1 MLSNSSILISGG
13 TRSFGHTF
21 VPMTLK
27 VQSKEELLGVYINK
41 IHDYKVNY
49 KFNFINNFHHT
60 NDISFI
66 IGNKK
71 PWGKGYSNEAVK
83 LC

>member
-1 MLSNSSILISGG
+1 MKQWEMAKLFQGDYRIRFMIGDV
-13 TRSFGHTF
+13 RD
-21 VPMTLK
+21 
-27 VQSKEELLGVYINK
+27 KEELLGVCINK